1 MDHDDP
7 LLTPR
12 EAAEYTRLT
21 RESLAQLR
29 FRGVGPRFLKPT
41 PRVVL
46 YRRSAL
52 DAFLAASERRITEG
66 YRQ

>member
-7 LLTPR
+7 LLTAR
-12 EAAEYTRLT
+12 EAAEHTRLT
-21 RESLAQLR
+21 REWLAQLR
-29 FRGVGPRFLKPT
+29 FRGLGPRFLKPT

-46 YRRSAL
+46 CRRNAL
-52 DAFLAASERRITEG
+52 GAFLQASERAITEG